1 MHDILSMY
9 PEELTELMLSMGQKP
24 FRAKQITEWIYKGVD
39 DFDKMTNLPSSLTER
54 LKSECFIGR
63 LNTERKLVSKIDG
76 TVKYLFSMSDG
87 ECVETVLMR
96 YKHGNS
102 VCVSTQAGCRMG
114 CSFCASTING
124 FRRNLSAS
132 EILLQVMTAE
142 RDTGE
147 KISNIVL
154 MGIGEPLDNYDNV
167 LRFLRIVNLKDGM
180 NIGMRHIS
188 LSTCGLVDR
197 MDMLAKEKLQI
208 TLSVSLHACNDERRR
223 QIMPIAQKWSYD
235 ELLAACER
243 YEKATGR
250 RISFEYALIS
260 GVNDSDADA
269 AELGGRLKGTLCHV
283 NLIPVNPVAE
293 KSYKKSNRARTEAFV
308 KTVESFGI
316 STTVRRKLGSD
327 INASCGQLRAEHA
340 TSPRNDV

>member
-1 MHDILSMY
+1 MHDLLSMY
-9 PEELTELMLSMGQKP
+9 PDELRALMVSMGQKA
-24 FRAKQITEWIYKGVD
+24 FRGDQIFEWINKGAA
-39 DFDKMTNLPSSLTER
+39 DFDKMTNLPSALIAQ
-54 LKSECFIGR
+54 LKETCFIAG
-63 LNTERKLVSKIDG
+63 LGIQRKLVSKIDG
-76 TVKYLFSMSDG
+76 TVKYLFEMPDG
-87 ECVETVLMR
+87 ECVETVFMR

-114 CSFCASTING
+114 CSFCASTVGG
-124 FRRNLSAS
+124 FRRNLEPS

-147 KISNIVL
+147 KVSNIVL

-167 LRFLRIVNLKDGM
+167 LRFLRIVNLEKGM

-197 MDMLAKEKLQI
+197 IDMLAKENLQL
-208 TLSVSLHACNDERRR
+208 TLSVSLHACNGERRKA
-223 QIMPIAQKWSYD
+223 IMPIAKKWSYD

-293 KSYKKSNRARTEAFV
+293 RSYRKSDRARIESFV
-308 KTVESFGI
+308 KTLESFGI

-340 TSPRNDV
+340 PKTDD